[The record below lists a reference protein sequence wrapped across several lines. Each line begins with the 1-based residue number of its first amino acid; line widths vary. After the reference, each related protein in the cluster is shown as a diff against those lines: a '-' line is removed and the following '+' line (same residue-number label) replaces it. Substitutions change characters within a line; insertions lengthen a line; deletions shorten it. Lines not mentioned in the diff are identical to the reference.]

1 MRGKITMSKNI
12 NQTLKQYINKL
23 QVGCK
28 NILNYIQLLVI
39 TSMWNVMTYDRDI
52 QFISIGYIWLL
63 TSDEILMK

>member
-1 MRGKITMSKNI
+1 MRGKIIMSKTI

-63 TSDEILMK
+63 TSDEIIMK

>member
-1 MRGKITMSKNI
+1 MRGKITMSKTI

-63 TSDEILMK
+63 TSDEIIMK

>member
-1 MRGKITMSKNI
+1 MRGKIIMSKTI
-12 NQTLKQYINKL
+12 NQTLKQYINQL

>member
-63 TSDEILMK
+63 TSDEIIMK

>member
-1 MRGKITMSKNI
+1 MRGKITMSKTI